1 MRRLELEINDSIF
14 EKFKNFLELFPK
26 NKVKVKEI
34 SESLSIP
41 YVSDE
46 EQKELKYILKDKNC
60 HVISR
65 SKVTKI

>member
-34 SESLSIP
+34 SESLGIS

-46 EQKELKYILKDKNC
+46 EQKEIERILKDKNC
-60 HVISR
+60 HIISR